1 MFSCFMKKAKRLTDA
16 YRFPGFKPQQIIVGV
31 FGDPRARVIKL
42 NWVEKKHVVR
52 NAERSI
58 MVFMTARYAV
68 SAIFHAATPGSTLS
82 WKSVAL
88 SVGVVGK

>member
-1 MFSCFMKKAKRLTDA
+1 MKKAKRLTDA

-42 NWVEKKHVVR
+42 NRVEKKHIVR

-58 MVFMTARYAV
+58 LVFMTARCVV
-68 SAIFHAATPGSTLS
+68 SAIFHAVTPGSTLS

>member
-1 MFSCFMKKAKRLTDA
+1 MRKTRRLTDA
-16 YRFPGFKPQQIIVGV
+16 YRFVGFTPQQMVVGI
-31 FGDPRARVIKL
+31 FGDPKARVIKL
-42 NWVEKKHVVR
+42 NRVEKKHVVR

-58 MVFMTARYAV
+58 MVFMTARCAV
-68 SAIFHAATPGSTLS
+68 SAIFHAVTPGSILS

>member
-1 MFSCFMKKAKRLTDA
+1 MRKTRRLTDA
-16 YRFPGFKPQQIIVGV
+16 YRFVGFIPQQVVVGV
-31 FGDPRARVIKL
+31 FGDPKARVIKL
-42 NWVEKKHVVR
+42 NRVEKKHVVR

-58 MVFMTARYAV
+58 MVFMTARCAV
-68 SAIFHAATPGSTLS
+68 SAIFHAVTQGSTLS

>member
-1 MFSCFMKKAKRLTDA
+1 MRKTRRLTDT
-16 YRFPGFKPQQIIVGV
+16 YRFVGFTPQQMVVGV
-31 FGDPRARVIKL
+31 FGDPKARVIKL
-42 NWVEKKHVVR
+42 NRIEKKHVVR

>member
-1 MFSCFMKKAKRLTDA
+1 MKKAKRLTDA

-42 NWVEKKHVVR
+42 NRVEKKHIVR

-58 MVFMTARYAV
+58 MVFMTARCVV
-68 SAIFHAATPGSTLS
+68 SAIFRAATQGSILS
-82 WKSVAL
+82 WKSAAL
-88 SVGVVGK
+88 SVGVAGK

>member
-1 MFSCFMKKAKRLTDA
+1 MKKAKRLTDA
-16 YRFPGFKPQQIIVGV
+16 YRFHGFKPQQIIVGV

-42 NWVEKKHVVR
+42 NRIEKKHVVR

-58 MVFMTARYAV
+58 MVFMIARCAV
-68 SAIFHAATPGSTLS
+68 SAIFHAATPGSILN

-88 SVGVVGK
+88 SVGVVEK